1 MSRYLLTVL
10 ISAFLGL
17 QTVNAQIDYKDTIQP
32 IFDNHCQPCHGGLG
46 GVSLESYQ
54 EVMSSIAASYDTLIV
69 IPGKPFES
77 PLVDVI
83 SSDEPQFGGRMPPG
97 DSLSVQQIEDI
108 IQWIEEGAHESV
120 QTSGEIFA
128 DLPDTYRLNGNY
140 PNPFNPSTIIQFE
153 VPQTTDYLLSV
164 YSVTG
169 KLIREHQGTAR
180 AGVAEVS
187 LDMSRQPSGVYI
199 YRIRFSSNR
208 NDTRFL
214 TGQMTLIK

>member
-1 MSRYLLTVL
+1 MSRFLFTVL
-10 ISAFLGL
+10 ITAFFGL
-17 QTVNAQIDYKDTIQP
+17 QNAHAQIDYHDTIQP
-32 IFDNHCQPCHGGLG
+32 IFDNYCTVCHGGLG
-46 GVSLESYQ
+46 GVTLESY
-54 EVMSSIAASYDTLIV
+54 EKVMASIGANYDTLIV

-83 SSDEPQFGGRMPPG
+83 SSDEPEFGGRMPPG

-120 QTSGEIFA
+120 QTSGETFA
-128 DLPDTYRLNGNY
+128 NLPDTYRLNGNY
-140 PNPFNPSTIIQFE
+140 PNPFNPSTVIQFE

-180 AGVAEVS
+180 AGVAEVA

-199 YRIRFSSNR
+199 YRLRFSSNR